1 MLTLLVGVV
10 IGLVLGL
17 TGAGGSVLA
26 VPLLV
31 FGLGHSTTEAVGI
44 SLGTVCAAA
53 LFGSI
58 QRLGL
63 KQIAWTP
70 AMIFAASGLALAPLG
85 VYLSKY
91 IPEPIH
97 IGSFGILMLLIASK
111 MLWQSLK
118 TPEQSLGVRAERRTR
133 EAEPNTPYCQT
144 NTIGKIQLKGACVVL
159 LMLGGITT
167 GLLSGIYGVGGGFLI
182 VPALVFLTGISMR
195 SAIATS
201 LVVISAISLSGFL
214 AFILQPNAHQTLPV
228 VAVSITIF
236 GALVGMLIGTI
247 LSKRIAGPRL
257 QQIFVGAITVV
268 SIFTIMNVRNLS

>member
-31 FGLGHSTTEAVGI
+31 FGLGYSTTVAVGI

-53 LFGSI
+53 FFGSA

-63 KQIAWTP
+63 NQIAWIP
-70 AMIFAASGLALAPLG
+70 AFIFAVSGITLAPIG
-85 VYLSKY
+85 VYLSGF
-91 IPEPIH
+91 IPQPFH
-97 IGSFGILMLLIASK
+97 IGSFGFLMLLIATK

-118 TPEQSLGVRAERRTR
+118 SPEESLGVRAEARSSVQ
-133 EAEPNTPYCQT
+133 EANTPYCKT
-144 NTIGKIQLKGACVVL
+144 NTVGKLQLKGACVTL
-159 LMLGGITT
+159 LVTSGVIT

-182 VPALVFLTGISMR
+182 VPALTFLTGISMR

-201 LVVISAISLSGFL
+201 LVVISAISFSGFL
-214 AFILQPNAHQTLPV
+214 AFILQPNAHEVLPV
-228 VAVSITIF
+228 VAISLTIC
-236 GALVGMLIGTI
+236 GALIGMLIGTA

-257 QQIFVGAITVV
+257 QQLFVGAITVV
-268 SIFTIMNVRNLS
+268 SVFTLMNVRNLG